1 AVRETAPLL
10 TFLAPFSYR
19 VNRDGT
25 LNPPPL
31 NQFQEISGNN
41 QTSMSLVVTNLEGPT
56 FNSEL
61 AHILLTVPAVQ
72 DQLIDDVINIAKEE
86 GFLVVHFDLVFIP
99 EDDREA
105 YHDSLRK
112 IAPPVHHDGLL
123 LSTALAPI
131 ASRTQTGLLYQ
142 AHDYAVHGEIG

>member
-1 AVRETAPLL
+1 VSTSLENAVRETAPLL

-61 AHILLTVPAVQ
+61 AHILLTVQAVQ
-72 DQLIDDVINIAKEE
+72 DKLIDDIMKRAKEE
-86 GFLVVHFDLVFIP
+86 WFQDVYFDFEFIP
-99 EDDREA
+99 GDDGEA
-105 YHDSLRK
+105 
-112 IAPPVHHDGLL
+112 
-123 LSTALAPI
+123 
-131 ASRTQTGLLYQ
+131 
-142 AHDYAVHGEIG
+142 